1 MKKFISCVVLLVGM
15 CLNCLANTCPIT
27 LYQTNKDDYIIDNRS
42 LSTYFIAGYDNN
54 YIYLSS
60 EKMFQQVNI
69 QVTDEDN
76 NIVYEETTALI
87 PGQTHSFAFEPTLS
101 KTYKIVIETEKMKCY
116 GYITDIT
123 IK

>member
-1 MKKFISCVVLLVGM
+1 MKKFISCVVLLIGM
-15 CLNCLANTCPIT
+15 CMNSWATTYYIT
-27 LYQTNKDDYIIDNRS
+27 LYPDIEEDWNIDNRS
-42 LSTYFIAGYDNN
+42 IFTQIIACHDNKSV
-54 YIYLSS
+54 YLSS
-60 EKMFQQVNI
+60 DKIFQQVNI

-87 PGQTHSFAFEPTLS
+87 PGQTHSFAFEPTSS
-101 KTYKIVIETEKMKCY
+101 KTYKIVIETEKMECY

>member
-1 MKKFISCVVLLVGM
+1 MKKFISCVVLLVGLCM
-15 CLNCLANTCPIT
+15 NSWSTTYYIT
-27 LYQTNKDDYIIDNRS
+27 LHLDIDEDWNIDNRS
-42 LSTYFIAGYDNN
+42 IFTQIIACHDNN
-54 YIYLSS
+54 SVYLSS

-101 KTYKIVIETEKMKCY
+101 KTYKIVIETEGLECH
-116 GYITDIT
+116 GEFVLTE
-123 IK
+123 